1 MVDAYQTLEDKDNI
15 DHVETSGPFKCTRPD
30 AWLGHGYYFWDTNLD
45 WAIEWGVN
53 AFKKKNKEFIIGKCV
68 VDITNNCFDL
78 VGSVAHQIDLIDVL
92 ETLKESGKLKHYHR
106 RILPNI
112 IQYMKDK
119 QIFGYKSIRAA
130 DVTSKVIRLHFSQK
144 AERQEYM
151 MINQRVQIC
160 VIEKKDVI
168 LPPFTVVYPE
178 MYLT

>member
-1 MVDAYQTLEDKDNI
+1 M
-15 DHVETSGPFKCTRPD
+15 
-30 AWLGHGYYFWDTNLD
+30 
-45 WAIEWGVN
+45 
-53 AFKKKNKEFIIGKCV
+53 KN
-68 VDITNNCFDL
+68 
-78 VGSVAHQIDLIDVL
+78 
-92 ETLKESGKLKHYHR
+92 
-106 RILPNI
+106 
-112 IQYMKDK
+112 K